1 MVRILLIRITLLLL
15 LLQLSRNVLLHNGLK
30 SRELGGVKFMGSY
43 SPGILICCIP
53 TNTGYGS
60 HTKKEISYGSL
71 SLEDK
76 TVIPKSVNDV
86 KLIYAGKVLENT
98 KTLAESRIPFGDLPG
113 GVTTMHVVVQPSL
126 ARKKTDKN
134 HDDIPNPKVCSC
146 TIL

>member
-1 MVRILLIRITLLLL
+1 MGEVDSIELKFRIFDGTDIAHTNYASTTTVATL
-15 LLQLSRNVLLHNGLK
+15 
-30 SRELGGVKFMGSY
+30 
-43 SPGILICCIP
+43 
-53 TNTGYGS
+53 
-60 HTKKEISYGSL
+60 KESL
-71 SLEDK
+71 VAQWPQDK

>member
-1 MVRILLIRITLLLL
+1 MGEVDSIELKFRIFDGTDIAHTNYASTTTVATLKERLVA
-15 LLQLSRNVLLHNGLK
+15 QW
-30 SRELGGVKFMGSY
+30 
-43 SPGILICCIP
+43 PQ
-53 TNTGYGS
+53 GYGS